1 MSNLRIK
8 STCCS
13 DTMWNPNE
21 VRVREDEDND
31 ITYNRIHGGYI
42 YPIGERRIT
51 GANGLIEQGPLAHR
65 GNISLTGKN
74 LVRHPFS
81 STRDEKGRQTHLL

>member
-1 MSNLRIK
+1 
-8 STCCS
+8 
-13 DTMWNPNE
+13 MWNPNE

-65 GNISLTGKN
+65 GNISLTPPCKRSVDIVHVELG
-74 LVRHPFS
+74 
-81 STRDEKGRQTHLL
+81 

>member
-1 MSNLRIK
+1 M
-8 STCCS
+8 
-13 DTMWNPNE
+13 
-21 VRVREDEDND
+21 REDEDND

-65 GNISLTGKN
+65 GNISLTIMK
-74 LVRHPFS
+74 LFM
-81 STRDEKGRQTHLL
+81 HLRGNQL